1 MLRSKRNRP
10 SQKGIQP
17 RLPRHGLEAELTMGI
32 HLTPE
37 RIEEYM
43 EEYRRQGYPE
53 ETVQGY
59 QRKLKKLY
67 EDLPEDKM
75 IRRGTMDRW
84 REQLIEE
91 GYASSTVNGFLSASN
106 TFLEYVGHREYQA
119 SEKLR
124 VREEPQPELTRTEY
138 LRILQAAKLQGKEKA
153 YLLVKLFAI
162 TPMNVQELPK
172 ITVEAVEQGR
182 IEVSPNG
189 VKAVVSLP
197 EYLRRELLNYA
208 HREGRLVGPIFVTK
222 DGSPLSRT
230 YVSTMIRQLCPAARV
245 SEEKGNPR
253 CLKKLYQSTLAT
265 IEDNIALLV
274 EQTLARQLEMEQMSV
289 GWEEIS

>member
-17 RLPRHGLEAELTMGI
+17 RLPRHGPEAELNIGI

-43 EEYRRQGYPE
+43 EEYRRQGYSE

-138 LRILQAAKLQGKEKA
+138 LRLLQAAKLQGKEKV
-153 YLLVKLFAI
+153 YLLIKLFAI

-172 ITVEAVEQGR
+172 ITVEAVERGR

-265 IEDNIALLV
+265 IEGNIALLV

-289 GWEEIS
+289 GWEE

>member
-17 RLPRHGLEAELTMGI
+17 RLPRHGPEAELNIGI

-43 EEYRRQGYPE
+43 EEYRRQGYSE

-138 LRILQAAKLQGKEKA
+138 LRLLQAAKLQGKEKV
-153 YLLVKLFAI
+153 YLLIKLFAI

-172 ITVEAVEQGR
+172 ITVEAVERGR

-253 CLKKLYQSTLAT
+253 CLKKLYQSTLST
-265 IEDNIALLV
+265 IEGNIALLV

-289 GWEEIS
+289 GWEE

>member
-1 MLRSKRNRP
+1 MLQSKRHRP
-10 SQKGIQP
+10 IQKGTP
-17 RLPRHGLEAELTMGI
+17 TRLPRHGSELEFNVGL

-37 RIEEYM
+37 RIEEYLQ
-43 EEYRRQGYPE
+43 EFRSQGYSE
-53 ETVQGY
+53 ETIQGY

-75 IRRGTMDRW
+75 IRWGTMDRW
-84 REQLIEE
+84 REQLLEE

-119 SEKLR
+119 SEKLK
-124 VREEPQPELTRTEY
+124 VRGGPQPELTRTEY
-138 LRILQAAKLQGKEKA
+138 LRLLQAAKLQGKEKV

-162 TPMNVQELPK
+162 TPMSVQELPK
-172 ITVEAVEQGR
+172 ITVEAVERG
-182 IEVSPNG
+182 EVTISPNG
-189 VKAVVSLP
+189 VETVVSLP

-208 HREGRLVGPIFVTK
+208 RREGRLTGPIFVTK
-222 DGSPLSRT
+222 EGSPLSRT
-230 YVSTMIRQLCPAARV
+230 YVSTMIRQLCAAAQV
-245 SEEKGNPR
+245 PEEKGNPR

-265 IEDNIALLV
+265 IEGNVALLV

-289 GWEEIS
+289 GWEE